1 MSTFDELRLIRQ
13 SIVALKQRTINDLDA
28 LAAQVDLLLPQE
40 ESDRGRAFKRY
51 SSADWGEFLDGG
63 EKKIAA
69 GSRSHKFKMIG
80 GRHV

>member
-13 SIVALKQRTINDLDA
+13 SIEALKRRTINDLDA
-28 LAAQVDLLLPQE
+28 LAAQVDLLLPRE

-51 SSADWGEFLDGG
+51 TPADWERHRDGRD
-63 EKKIAA
+63 EKIAPE
-69 GSRSHKFKMIG
+69 SRAYKFKLIG

>member
-1 MSTFDELRLIRQ
+1 MSIFDELRLIRQ
-13 SIVALKQRTINDLDA
+13 SIAALKQRTINDLDA

-51 SSADWGEFLDGG
+51 SSSDWGDFLDGG

-69 GSRSHKFKMIG
+69 GSRSHKFKFKIIG
-80 GRHV
+80 